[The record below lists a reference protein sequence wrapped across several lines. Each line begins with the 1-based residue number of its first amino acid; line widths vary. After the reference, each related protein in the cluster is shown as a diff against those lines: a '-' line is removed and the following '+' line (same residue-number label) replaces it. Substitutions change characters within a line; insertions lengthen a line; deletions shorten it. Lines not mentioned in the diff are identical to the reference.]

1 MKTNFSNM
9 HYNNFKHPIRIIAL
23 RIYSIHIFHRIING
37 TKDLE
42 SWVKFRIGRPLDPKL
57 SKIQMWQIKPS
68 IYFKNP
74 ASPLDGK

>member
-42 SWVKFRIGRPLDPKL
+42 SWVKFRIGRPFGPEI
-57 SKIQMWQIKPS
+57 IQDTNVANKAFNLFQKS
-68 IYFKNP
+68 
-74 ASPLDGK
+74 S